1 MAGRIRG
8 DRVSDRPAG
17 TAMAR
22 TATGDRTCR
31 TRAGHAGLALL
42 PVLALTGCGGGA
54 APLLIIFGAF
64 FPAWIFCAVLGL
76 LGGAMLRLVLGRLG
90 VHAYIRLPGLFY
102 AACMV
107 LLGVSAWLAWYGG
120 AAA

>member
-1 MAGRIRG
+1 MAGRVRG
-8 DRVSDRPAG
+8 DRVPDRPAG
-17 TAMAR
+17 VAMVR
-22 TATGDRTCR
+22 TATRGRTFR
-31 TRAGHAGLALL
+31 SRAGRAGLALL
-42 PVLALTGCGGGA
+42 PVLVLTGCGGGA

-76 LGGAMLRLVLGRLG
+76 LGGAVLRLVLGRLG

-107 LLGVSAWLAWYGG
+107 LLGVSVWLAWYGG
-120 AAA
+120 SAA